1 MAASPRTAIT
11 DPISKIAARY
21 ERGPVKFTGTKEALY
36 ERHLLFDNI
45 VDASYVTMRERFEA
59 VALSVRDVL
68 SQRWIQIE
76 QTYKRE
82 ASMAAILRLAE
93 MNR

>member
-11 DPISKIAARY
+11 DPISKIAAQY
-21 ERGPVKFTGTKEALY
+21 ERGPVKFTGTKEAH

-45 VDASYVTMRERFEA
+45 VDASHVTMRERFEA
-59 VALSVRDVL
+59 VALSVRAVL

-76 QTYKRE
+76 QTYECE